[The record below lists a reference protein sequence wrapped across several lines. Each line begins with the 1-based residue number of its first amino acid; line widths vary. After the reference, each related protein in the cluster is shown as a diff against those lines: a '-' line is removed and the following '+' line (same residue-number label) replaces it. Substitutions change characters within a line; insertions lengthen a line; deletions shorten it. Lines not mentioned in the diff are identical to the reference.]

1 MPTYVVTIPEDRLS
15 FDQKQKLAM
24 KITNIHCATT
34 GAPAYFA
41 QVIFN
46 EVALENYFLAGK
58 PLKQDN
64 IFIHGQ
70 IRAGRDVKTKEKL
83 ILEIMS
89 SAAAIAETD
98 KSHIQVYI
106 VDVPADQIARVEKA
120 SDPAE
125 AAYQQTLE
133 FAQHALAQPA
143 VRGLH
148 ITDFRHDETLERLM
162 TDLGRKRS

>member
-24 KITNIHCATT
+24 KITDIHCGTT
-34 GAPAYFA
+34 GTPAYFA

-46 EVALENYFLAGK
+46 EVELDNYFLAGK

-106 VDVPADQIARVEKA
+106 VDVPANQIAEWGQILPNPGEEDAWNSRIPDDIKLRM
-120 SDPAE
+120 
-125 AAYQQTLE
+125 Q
-133 FAQHALAQPA
+133 
-143 VRGLH
+143 
-148 ITDFRHDETLERLM
+148 
-162 TDLGRKRS
+162 DLLN